1 MNFMTIRVM
10 KINKFT
16 AAFGW
21 FLGFWFLGLCPQ
33 GGWSQTAMSTAN
45 YSFVLPSGE
54 NQPVA
59 KASGETPM
67 IATAVAELPSSNGLG
82 PVSTSISGSTMG
94 NGTSESQLS
103 SSSTNDFSLSPEEEA
118 KILSVIDA
126 AENTMTAAAPVK
138 KTAAIVYVPPPV
150 PTGLSIIALK
160 EGVYLSWDTAPATS
174 SVAYYNVYR
183 STTPGMGYKLMNSKP
198 LNAAYFLDGPP
209 NSNNNPQNGEDYFY
223 VVAAVDGAGNISP
236 YSDEETVTP
245 SDMDIAMS
253 NEQIEDIKLSK
264 QAQPEE
270 EKILNVPDQGII
282 SLKLPADSQL
292 AIQGYK
298 KVEAQIGFQTFSRPD
313 VNGLS
318 NQVNTTTINQEL
330 VVNLKG
336 KVGKNVDVNVDYSD
350 VNRAGGVDQTKQD
363 ISIVYHGDPDS
374 AVQQVSF
381 GDLQLS
387 LPNTDFA
394 GFSKQLFGL
403 EAVLQ
408 FDRFKFT
415 SFFAQTK
422 GVAVTKV
429 FTGNTTQ
436 VDKTYQDIAF
446 VPLKYFL
453 ITRAPGGMA
462 PSGIY
467 LPQAGSEQIWVNAG
481 SGQLNPVGTNFLGV
495 WEHWLPGR
503 DYTID
508 YTTGIITFVRAL
520 SYTAQVAV
528 GFNDSSPNPAH
539 GLNIS
544 GYGPPQVLA
553 PSAPSSILA
562 VPDSGIID
570 AQNSSGN
577 FGGIENFLIKDSTVL
592 SDQTHTSSII
602 LSPLYLVNYFS
613 VGTDRLIS
621 PQQDP
626 GFLFQIVSEG
636 TNNIVQTGQGGTAG
650 APYAY
655 NLNLDLNVLSITN
668 INYATTSQPY
678 LYFPERPFAN
688 QDGVASGTSI
698 VQAGGT
704 GVTDVYAPQGTTPT
718 SLYYIHLRY
727 KTQLTNFQLGNIN
740 ILRGSEQVY
749 LDGRLLT
756 ANKDYFIDYTSGFLD
771 FQDKSLLTPSSQIV
785 VSYEY
790 APFGSFGAENIL
802 GARAEY
808 AVTDNFFIG
817 STFLYSSSQT
827 PTDIPQIGST
837 PNSLTLFDAD
847 AKYEMDRDA
856 LQSITGIIPGLEKWK
871 PPADLKLSGEIAQS
885 YFDPDTYNINNEN
898 GVAMVDNMEG
908 IDNAI
913 SASLNQTSWL
923 VSSAPEP
930 VQYLGGQQYIDADIP
945 ANNRIRFYDDVANPN
960 VDFMVNTSTAIPG
973 GGGHVY
979 AQTGQAS
986 DVVNVLQFPYA
997 HLTSSS
1003 WAGLRQVL
1011 STAGEDFS
1019 TVQYFQTW
1027 LYNDGKP
1034 KWIMFDFGVV
1044 NESSNGD
1051 NLLDSDS
1058 TVNQANPNQA
1068 YGIPTFYMP
1077 GTPWYFAGLKS
1088 NFNYAQ
1094 DAVSQTGFIGLN
1106 GEVSQEGQNNAVF
1119 ITQNMDGTGVL
1130 NTTDSYFEYG
1140 VNANWTGWQLVK
1152 IPVNLTSTTPF
1163 QATAPGGISYFYN
1176 AVGSPNSLIIRT
1188 LRLWITGEGTTPI
1201 DGNFVTDSISFSH
1214 NLWQLE
1220 VDPAANANLG
1230 VTINT
1235 SKFDANSISQAQNS
1249 NYQPDMSFVVL
1260 QPGQD
1265 QTAIQYNQKALDVTY
1280 QLSSNDYN
1288 PPGNINGTPI
1298 YYTTRVFSQGLDF
1311 TDYQELRMNMNI
1323 RTYNSGDV
1331 FFVRI
1336 GNDQQDYYQ
1345 YNIPINSL
1353 VSNCLDIWGTVII
1366 PIDGSGGN
1374 RVQVGT
1380 PFINRATQ
1388 MSFGVLS
1395 PNPPGG
1401 HLGEMWIDYLRAA
1414 TPNVR
1419 SGTARRLNAELALG
1433 DDPKKPFATIDARY
1447 REVDSGFTELD
1458 QSSTHFQHSLQYGLD
1473 YTSNGISLFGKPLET
1488 QFSFTDQE
1496 LYTEAAYVNNPYYI
1510 DLPNSLIDTATSTI
1524 RYTHDFGKDF
1534 GRLTS
1539 LNLSGSLSSENDVY
1553 QQSYL
1558 NQAGVQGNTTK
1569 DEEMF
1574 SLITT
1579 YDMPTKLWFVPIG
1592 TNQLTETYSL
1602 THDGQ
1607 SFDDYTGLANYQ
1619 RTTRVQNYGWTNTT
1633 EIFKN
1638 LVFTPGFNVSL
1649 TDAKGNTDSPGVS
1662 PNETDPTQ
1670 NGGYMPFIQQ
1680 YEPKAGLVFRGIP
1693 GIIPSVTYT
1702 GSNQYD
1708 YVDYSGG
1715 TQFTNSN
1722 NLSYLF
1728 NVTPGSWLPIFQ
1740 KMNLTVT
1747 AGRTESSTAIIPG
1760 YSSDLSFDQ
1769 QWWISSPNDKN
1780 IINNALSATQS
1791 TTDQLNASF
1800 KLFDVWDFRPTG
1812 SWTNQYSLL
1821 YAGSAPSQQ
1830 SGDTLGLTTIYNRRL
1845 LTIPLINLSIN
1856 SVQVQFTRTD
1866 STELDSASNAN
1877 VSIGSNVASQNWS
1890 NIGSITFP
1898 YDINKSAQ
1906 GNIRFQATV
1915 GYQNGLAT
1923 TNIPSYQQDY
1933 QGSIEYDQK
1942 FAPNLVLHIPLT
1954 HWRIQLHDAIEFKAN
1969 FLTEIVQNDSSYSY
1983 NQLDTQRYRA
1993 TIEFDYN
2000 ALKNLRIGLTGINEY
2015 FTNTTNI
2022 LPGQPPSPL
2031 DYVLWQINLSGEA
2044 KF

>member
-1 MNFMTIRVM
+1 MIGWMM
-10 KINKFT
+10 KNKFT
-16 AAFGW
+16 YFFW
-21 FLGFWFLGLCPQ
+21 CFLGLGFFGLCPQ
-33 GGWSQTAMSTAN
+33 KGWSQSAMPTLSYAITPSLASSDSTTTN
-45 YSFVLPSGE
+45 GNVGD
-54 NQPVA
+54 Q
-59 KASGETPM
+59 AS
-67 IATAVAELPSSNGLG
+67 LSSN
-82 PVSTSISGSTMG
+82 
-94 NGTSESQLS
+94 
-103 SSSTNDFSLSPEEEA
+103 DYSLSPEEET

-126 AENTMTAAAPVK
+126 SENTTTAAVQVK
-138 KTAAIVYVPPPV
+138 KSIASVYTPPPI
-150 PTGLSIIALK
+150 PTGLSIIVLK

-174 SVAYYNVYR
+174 SVAYYNIYR

-209 NSNNNPQNGEDYFY
+209 TSNNNPQNGEDYFY

-245 SDMDIAMS
+245 SDMNIPAS
-253 NEQIEDIKLSK
+253 SEQIEAIKISK
-264 QAQPEE
+264 QAEPEE
-270 EKILNVPDQGII
+270 EKTLNVPDQNII
-282 SLKLPADSQL
+282 NLKLPADSQL
-292 AIQGYK
+292 SIQGYK
-298 KVEAQIGFQTFSRPD
+298 KVEAQIGFQTFNRPD
-313 VNGLS
+313 ANGVS

-336 KVGKNVDVNVDYSD
+336 TVGKNVDVNVDYSD

-363 ISIVYHGDPDS
+363 ISIVYHGDADS

-403 EAVLQ
+403 EAVFK

-446 VPLKYFL
+446 VPFKYFL
-453 ITRAPGGMA
+453 ITRAPGGVA

-467 LPQAGSEQIWVNAG
+467 LPQAGSEQIWVNAAG
-481 SGQLNPVGTNFLGV
+481 SSTGQLNPVGANFVGN

-508 YTTGIITFVRAL
+508 YTTGIITFIRSL
-520 SYTAQVAV
+520 PSTAQVAV
-528 GFNDSSPNPAH
+528 GFTDSSPFPTH
-539 GLNIS
+539 GLNIFNN
-544 GYGPPQVLA
+544 GPTQVLA
-553 PSAPSSILA
+553 LSAPSSIFA
-562 VPDSGIID
+562 VPDSGVID
-570 AQNSSGN
+570 AQNSTTLGTKD
-577 FGGIENFLIKDSTVL
+577 NFLIKDSTIL
-592 SDQTHTSSII
+592 ADKTSTSSLI
-602 LSPLYLVNYFS
+602 LSPLYLVNYFAL
-613 VGTDRLIS
+613 GTDRIIS

-636 TNNIVQTGQGGTAG
+636 TNNILQTGQGGTAG
-650 APYAY
+650 TPYTY
-655 NLNLDLNVLSITN
+655 NLNLDLNVLSIDNVTYTPSPQGYFN
-668 INYATTSQPY
+668 
-678 LYFPERPFAN
+678 FPERPFAN
-688 QDGVASGTSI
+688 QDGGSTTVNGI
-698 VQAGGT
+698 
-704 GVTDVYAPQGTTPT
+704 GVTDVYAPYGTTPT

-740 ILRGSEQVY
+740 ILRGSDQVY

-756 ANKDYFIDYTSGFLD
+756 RDKDYFLDYTSGFLD

-785 VSYEY
+785 VTYEY
-790 APFGSFGAENIL
+790 SPFGSFGAENIL

-817 STFLYSSSQT
+817 STFLYSSSQQ

-847 AKYEMDRDA
+847 AKYEMDPDD
-856 LQSITGIIPGLEKWK
+856 LQSITGVIPGLEKWK

-885 YFDPDTYNINNEN
+885 YFDPDTYDINNEN

-930 VQYLGGQQYIDADIP
+930 VQYLGGQQYIDAAPP
-945 ANNRIRFYDDVANPN
+945 ANNNRIRFYDNVANPN
-960 VDFMVNTSTAIPG
+960 VDFEVNTSTAIPG

-986 DVVNVLQFPYA
+986 DVVNVLQFPYSN
-997 HLTSSS
+997 LNSGT
-1003 WAGLRQVL
+1003 WAGVRQVL

-1019 TVQYFQTW
+1019 TVQYFETW
-1027 LYNDGKP
+1027 LYNDGND
-1034 KWIMFDFGVV
+1034 KWVMFDFGVI

-1051 NLLDSDS
+1051 PSLDSDNP
-1058 TVNQANPNQA
+1058 VNQANPNQA

-1077 GTPWYFAGLKS
+1077 GTPWYFGGPKS
-1088 NFNYAQ
+1088 NYNYAQ
-1094 DAVSQTGFIGLN
+1094 DTGGQTGFVGLN
-1106 GEVSQEGQNNAVF
+1106 GEVSQEGQNNGVF
-1119 ITQNMDGTGVL
+1119 ITQNMDGTGQL
-1130 NTTDSYFEYG
+1130 NTTDNYFEYG
-1140 VNANWTGWQLVK
+1140 VRANWTGWQLVK
-1152 IPVNLTSTTPF
+1152 IPVNLTSTTPY

-1176 AVGSPNSLIIRT
+1176 AVGPSPNPLIIRT
-1188 LRLWITGEGTTPI
+1188 LRLWITGTNATTTHGT
-1201 DGNFVTDSISFSH
+1201 FVTDSIGFTH

-1220 VDPAANANLG
+1220 VDPAANASLG
-1230 VTINT
+1230 VTVNT
-1235 SKFDANSISQAQNS
+1235 SKFDVNSISQAQNS
-1249 NYQPDMSFVVL
+1249 VYQPDMSFVII

-1265 QTAIQYNQKALDVTY
+1265 QSAIQYNQKALDVTY

-1288 PPGNINGTPI
+1288 PPGNISGTPI

-1311 TDYQELRMNMNI
+1311 TDYQELRLNMNI
-1323 RTYNSGDV
+1323 RSYNQGDV

-1345 YNIPINSL
+1345 YNIPMNSL
-1353 VSNCLDIWGTVII
+1353 ASNCLDNWGTVII
-1366 PIDGSGGN
+1366 PINGSGGN
-1374 RVQVGT
+1374 MIQVGT

-1395 PNPPGG
+1395 PTPPGG
-1401 HLGEMWIDYLRAA
+1401 HSGEMWIDYLRAA

-1419 SGTARRLNAELALG
+1419 AGTARRLNAELVLG
-1433 DDPKKPFATIDARY
+1433 DDPKKPFATVDARY

-1458 QSSTHFQHSLQYGLD
+1458 QSSTHFQHSLQYGMD
-1473 YTSNGISLFGKPLET
+1473 YTSNGISLFGKPLQT

-1496 LYTEAAYVNNPYYI
+1496 LYTEAALLTNPYYI
-1510 DLPNSLIDTATSTI
+1510 DLPNSLIDTYTGSI
-1524 RYTHDFGKDF
+1524 RYTQDLGKDL

-1539 LNLSGSLSSENDVY
+1539 LNLSGTLSNETDVY
-1553 QQSYL
+1553 QPNYL
-1558 NQAGVQGNTTK
+1558 DQPGVQGNTTK
-1569 DEEMF
+1569 DEEQF
-1574 SLITT
+1574 SLIST
-1579 YDMPTKLWFVPIG
+1579 YDMPTKLFFVPIG
-1592 TNQLTETYSL
+1592 SNQLTETYSL

-1607 SFDDYTGLANYQ
+1607 DFEDYTGLANYQ

-1638 LVFTPGFNVSL
+1638 LVFTPGFNISL

-1662 PNETDPTQ
+1662 AGTVDDFT
-1670 NGGYMPFIQQ
+1670 PFLQQ
-1680 YEPKAGLVFRGIP
+1680 YQPKAGLVFRGIP
-1693 GIIPSVTYT
+1693 GLIPSVTYT

-1708 YVDYSGG
+1708 YVDYSTGI
-1715 TQFTNSN
+1715 QYTNSN
-1722 NLSYLF
+1722 NINYLF
-1728 NVTPGSWLPIFQ
+1728 NLTPGSWLPLFQ

-1747 AGRTESSTAIIPG
+1747 AGRTVSSTAIIPN
-1760 YSSDLSFDQ
+1760 YSQNLWFYQ
-1769 QWWISSPNDKN
+1769 QWWVNSPNDDN
-1780 IINNALSATQS
+1780 IINNALTSTES

-1800 KLFDVWDFRPTG
+1800 KLFDVLDIRPTG

-1821 YAGSAPSQQ
+1821 YAGSTPSQQ
-1830 SGDTLGLTTIYNRRL
+1830 FGDTLGLTTIYNKRL
-1845 LTIPLINLSIN
+1845 LTIPLINLSFN
-1856 SVQVQFTRTD
+1856 SAQIQFTRVD
-1866 STELDSASNAN
+1866 STQLDSSA
-1877 VSIGSNVASQNWS
+1877 VTTDGSNIASQNWS
-1890 NIGSITFP
+1890 NIGSVTFP

-1906 GNIRFQATV
+1906 GNIRFQASV
-1915 GYQNGLAT
+1915 GYQNGLST
-1923 TNIPSYQQDY
+1923 TNIPTYQQDY

-1969 FLTEIVQNDSSYSY
+1969 FLTEIVQNDSMYSY
-1983 NQLDTQRYRA
+1983 NQLDSQRYRG

-2000 ALKNLRIGLTGINEY
+2000 ALKNLRIGLSGVNEY
-2015 FTNTTNI
+2015 FYNTTNPTSTQ
-2022 LPGQPPSPL
+2022 LN
-2031 DYVLWQINLSGEA
+2031 YVLWQINLSGEA

>member
-1 MNFMTIRVM
+1 M
-10 KINKFT
+10 
-16 AAFGW
+16 
-21 FLGFWFLGLCPQ
+21 
-33 GGWSQTAMSTAN
+33 
-45 YSFVLPSGE
+45 
-54 NQPVA
+54 
-59 KASGETPM
+59 
-67 IATAVAELPSSNGLG
+67 
-82 PVSTSISGSTMG
+82 SGSTTVT
-94 NGTSESQLS
+94 GTVAAQTS
-103 SSSTNDFSLSPEEEA
+103 SSSINDFSLSPEEES

-126 AENTMTAAAPVK
+126 SENTSTATTPVK
-138 KTAAIVYVPPPV
+138 KTPLTAYVPPPV
-150 PTGLSIIALK
+150 PTGVSIIVLK
-160 EGVYLSWDTAPATS
+160 EGIYISWDTAPATS
-174 SVAYYNVYR
+174 SVAYFNVYR

-223 VVAAVDGAGNISP
+223 VVAAVDGSGNISP

-245 SDMDIAMS
+245 SDMNIAES
-253 NEQIEDIKLSK
+253 SEEIEAVKISK
-264 QAQPEE
+264 QTEPEE
-270 EKILNVPDQGII
+270 EKTLNVPEQSII

-292 AIQGYK
+292 SIQGYK
-298 KVEAQIGFQTFSRPD
+298 KVEAQIGFQTFNRPD
-313 VNGLS
+313 ANGLS

-374 AVQQVSF
+374 AVQEVSF

-403 EAVLQ
+403 EAVLK

-446 VPLKYFL
+446 VPFKYFF
-453 ITRAPGGMA
+453 ITRMTGGLAPTGTA
-462 PSGIY
+462 

-481 SGQLNPVGTNFLGV
+481 SGQLNPVGANFLGI

-508 YTTGIITFVRAL
+508 YTTGIITFIRAL
-520 SYTAQVAV
+520 SSTAQVAV
-528 GFNDSSPNPAH
+528 GFADATGKTW
-539 GLNIS
+539 GLNTT
-544 GYGPPQVLA
+544 A
-553 PSAPSSILA
+553 PSISLAQSNAANLA
-562 VPDSGIID
+562 VPDSGVID
-570 AQNSSGN
+570 NN
-577 FGGIENFLIKDSTVL
+577 NFLIKDSTVQADRT
-592 SDQTHTSSII
+592 STSSII

-613 VGTDRLIS
+613 VGTDRVIS

-636 TNNIVQTGQGGTAG
+636 TNNIIQTGQGGTAG
-650 APYAY
+650 SPYAY

-668 INYATTSQPY
+668 VNYAPSGVNY
-678 LYFPERPFAN
+678 FNFPERPFAN
-688 QDGVASGTSI
+688 QDG
-698 VQAGGT
+698 GGT
-704 GVTDVYAPQGTTPT
+704 TVNGIGVTDVYAPYGTTPT

-740 ILRGSEQVY
+740 VLRGSDQVY

-756 ANKDYFIDYTSGFLD
+756 RDKDYFLDYTSGFLD

-785 VSYEY
+785 VTYEY

-817 STFLYSSSQT
+817 STFLYSSSQQ
-827 PTDIPQIGST
+827 PTDVPQIGST
-837 PNSLTLFDAD
+837 PDSLTLFDAD
-847 AKYEMDRDA
+847 TKYEMDPDD

-871 PPADLKLSGEIAQS
+871 PPASLKLSGEIAQS
-885 YFDPDTYNINNEN
+885 YFDPDTYNIDNET
-898 GVAMVDNMEG
+898 GVAIVDNMEG

-930 VQYLGGQQYIDADIP
+930 VQYLGGQQYIDSDI
-945 ANNRIRFYDDVANPN
+945 ATNNRVRFYDDAITPN
-960 VDFMVNTSTAIPG
+960 VDFSVNTSTAIPG

-997 HLTSSS
+997 HLNSGT

-1027 LYNDGKP
+1027 LYNDGKD
-1034 KWIMFDFGVV
+1034 KWVMFDFGVV

-1051 NLLDSDS
+1051 TSLDSDLS
-1058 TVNQANPNQA
+1058 TNQANPNQA
-1068 YGIPTFYMP
+1068 YGIPTYYMP
-1077 GTPWYFAGLKS
+1077 GTPWFFAGAKS
-1088 NFNYAQ
+1088 NFNYAT
-1094 DAVSQTGFIGLN
+1094 DAGGEQPPGFIGLN
-1106 GEVSQEGQNNAVF
+1106 GEVSQEGQNNGVF
-1119 ITQNMDGTGVL
+1119 ITQNMDGTGIL
-1130 NTTDSYFEYG
+1130 KTGDDSYFEYG
-1140 VNANWTGWQLVK
+1140 VRANWTGWQLVK
-1152 IPVNLTSTTPF
+1152 IPVNLTSNTPF

-1176 AVGSPNSLIIRT
+1176 TVGAPNSLVIRT
-1188 LRLWITGEGTTPI
+1188 LRLWITGASTATI
-1201 DGNFVTDSISFSH
+1201 DGTFVTDSISFTH

-1230 VTINT
+1230 VTINN
-1235 SKFDANSISQAQNS
+1235 SKFDVNSISQAQNS
-1249 NYQPDMSFVVL
+1249 IYQPDMNFIIV

-1265 QTAIQYNQKALDVTY
+1265 QSAIQYNEKSLDITY

-1288 PPGNINGTPI
+1288 PPGNINGSPI

-1311 TDYQELRMNMNI
+1311 TDYQELRMDMQI
-1323 RTYNSGDV
+1323 RSYNPGEI

-1345 YNIPINSL
+1345 YNIPMNSL
-1353 VSNCLDIWGTVII
+1353 ASNCLDAWGTVIV
-1366 PIDGSGGN
+1366 PINGAGGN
-1374 RVQVGT
+1374 MVQVGT

-1388 MSFGVLS
+1388 VSFGVLS

-1401 HLGEMWIDYLRAA
+1401 HSGEMWIDNLRAA
-1414 TPNVR
+1414 TPNIR
-1419 SGTARRLNAELALG
+1419 AGTARRLNAELVLG
-1433 DDPKKPFATIDARY
+1433 EDQKKPFATIDARY

-1458 QSSTHFQHSLQYGLD
+1458 QSSTHFQHSLQYGMD
-1473 YTSNGISLFGKPLET
+1473 YTSNGISLFGKPLQT

-1496 LYTEAAYVNNPYYI
+1496 LYTEAALLTNPYYI
-1510 DLPNSLIDTATSTI
+1510 DLPNSLIDTYTGSI
-1524 RYTHDFGKDF
+1524 RYTQDLGKDL

-1539 LNLSGSLSSENDVY
+1539 INLSGSMSNEKDVY
-1553 QQSYL
+1553 QPGYL
-1558 NQAGVQGNTTK
+1558 DQPGVQGNTTK
-1569 DEEMF
+1569 DEEQF
-1574 SLITT
+1574 SLIST
-1579 YDMPTKLWFVPIG
+1579 YDMPTKLWFLPIG
-1592 TNQLTETYSL
+1592 SNQLTETYSL

-1607 SFDDYTGLANYQ
+1607 NFEDYTGLANYQ

-1649 TDAKGNTDSPGVS
+1649 TDARGNTASPGVYAGTVS
-1662 PNETDPTQ
+1662 DYT
-1670 NGGYMPFIQQ
+1670 PFVQQ
-1680 YEPKAGLVFRGIP
+1680 YQPKAGLVFRGIP
-1693 GIIPSVTYT
+1693 GLIPSVTYT

-1715 TQFTNSN
+1715 TQYTNSN
-1722 NLSYLF
+1722 NINYLV
-1728 NVTPGSWLPIFQ
+1728 NLTPGSWLPIFQ

-1747 AGRTESSTAIIPG
+1747 AGRTVSSTAIIPS

-1769 QWWISSPNDKN
+1769 QWWVNSPSDPN
-1780 IINNALSATQS
+1780 IINNALSATES

-1800 KLFDVWDFRPTG
+1800 KLFDVLDIRPTG

-1821 YAGSAPSQQ
+1821 YAGSTPSQQ
-1830 SGDTLGLTTIYNRRL
+1830 FGDTIGLTTIYNRRL
-1845 LTIPLINLSIN
+1845 LTIPLINLSFN
-1856 SVQVQFTRTD
+1856 SAQVQFTRVD
-1866 STELDSASNAN
+1866 STQLDSASVTAN
-1877 VSIGSNVASQNWS
+1877 GSDGSNISSQNWS
-1890 NIGSITFP
+1890 NIGSVTFP
-1898 YDINKSAQ
+1898 YDINKFAQ
-1906 GNIRFQATV
+1906 GNIRFQASV

-1923 TNIPSYQQDY
+1923 TNIPTYQQDY

-1954 HWRIQLHDAIEFKAN
+1954 HWKIQLHDAIEFKAN
-1969 FLTEIVQNDSSYSY
+1969 FLTEIVQNDSAYSY
-1983 NQLDTQRYRA
+1983 NELETQRYRG

-2000 ALKNLRIGLTGINEY
+2000 ALKNLRIGLSGVNEY
-2015 FTNTTNI
+2015 FTNTTDL
-2022 LPGQPPSPL
+2022 LPGQSSPL
-2031 DYVLWQINLSGEA
+2031 NYVLWQINLSGEA

>member
-1 MNFMTIRVM
+1 MTVWVM
-10 KINKFT
+10 KINKST
-16 AAFGW
+16 AVLGW
-21 FLGFWFLGLCPQ
+21 LLGFWFLGLCPQ
-33 GGWSQTAMSTAN
+33 GGWSQTAISTAN
-45 YSFVLPSGE
+45 YSVVSSSAD
-54 NQPVA
+54 NQPA
-59 KASGETPM
+59 ATSPGETPM
-67 IATAVAELPSSNGLG
+67 IATAVAGLPSSSGLG
-82 PVSTSISGSTMG
+82 PVPTSASGSTMV
-94 NGTSESQLS
+94 NGVGEKQPS
-103 SSSTNDFSLSPEEEA
+103 SSSKNDFSLSPEEEA
-118 KILSVIDA
+118 KILSVIDSS
-126 AENTMTAAAPVK
+126 ENTVTAAFTVK
-138 KTAAIVYVPPPV
+138 KTTPIVYTPPPV
-150 PTGLSIIALK
+150 PTELAIIALR
-160 EGVYLSWDTAPATS
+160 EGVYLSWDTAPAAS

-183 STTPGMGYKLMNSKP
+183 STTPGMGYKLMNAKP

-245 SDMDIAMS
+245 SDMNIALS
-253 NEQIEDIKLSK
+253 NEQIEEIKLSK

-270 EKILNVPDQGII
+270 EKTLNVPDQGII

-298 KVEAQIGFQTFSRPD
+298 KVEAQIGFQTYNRPD
-313 VNGLS
+313 SNGLS

-446 VPLKYFL
+446 IPLKYFL
-453 ITRAPGGMA
+453 ITRAPGGAA

-481 SGQLNPVGTNFLGV
+481 SGQLNPVGPNFLGI

-508 YTTGIITFVRAL
+508 YTTGIITFIRAL
-520 SYTAQVAV
+520 GYTAQVAV
-528 GFNDSSPNPAH
+528 GFNDSSPYPAH
-539 GLNIS
+539 GLNIAN
-544 GYGPPQVLA
+544 YGPQQVLA

-562 VPDSGIID
+562 VPDSGVID
-570 AQNSSGN
+570 AQNSLGN
-577 FGGIENFLIKDSTVL
+577 FGTIENFLIKDSTVL
-592 SDQTHTSSII
+592 SDKTSTSSII

-636 TNNIVQTGQGGTAG
+636 TNNIIQTGQGGTAG

-668 INYATTSQPY
+668 INYASPAGGPF
-678 LYFPERPFAN
+678 LNFPERPFAN
-688 QDGVASGTSI
+688 QDGIANGTAV
-698 VQAGGT
+698 VQAAGT
-704 GVTDVYAPQGTTPT
+704 GVTDVYAPQGTTPA
-718 SLYYIHLRY
+718 SLYYVHLRY

-740 ILRGSEQVY
+740 ILRGSDQVY

-785 VSYEY
+785 VTYEY

-847 AKYEMDRDA
+847 AKYEMDPDD

-871 PPADLKLSGEIAQS
+871 PPANLKLSGEIAQS
-885 YFDPDTYNINNEN
+885 YFDPDTYDINNEN

-923 VSSAPEP
+923 VSSEP
-930 VQYLGGQQYIDADIP
+930 AYDYVNPSVELSASVS
-945 ANNRIRFYDDVANPN
+945 ATNRTRFYDDVVNPN
-960 VDFMVNTSTAIPG
+960 VDFEVNTSTAIPG

-997 HLTSSS
+997 HLSNTS

-1019 TVQYFQTW
+1019 TVQFFQTW
-1027 LYNDGKP
+1027 LYNDGND
-1034 KWIMFDFGVV
+1034 KWIMFDFGVI
-1044 NESSNGD
+1044 NESSND
-1051 NLLDSDS
+1051 DPVLDSDS
-1058 TVNQANPNQA
+1058 TANQANPNQA

-1077 GTPWYFAGLKS
+1077 GTPWFYGGSKS
-1088 NFNYAQ
+1088 NYNYAQ
-1094 DAVSQTGFIGLN
+1094 DAGGQTGFIGLN

-1119 ITQNMDGTGVL
+1119 ITQNMDGTGAL
-1130 NTTDSYFEYG
+1130 NGNNLYYEYG
-1140 VNANWTGWQLVK
+1140 VRANWTGWQLVK
-1152 IPVNLTSTTPF
+1152 IPVNLPAAGGTSSNDYSSTT
-1163 QATAPGGISYFYN
+1163 ASGISYFFHDQ
-1176 AVGSPNSLIIRT
+1176 GGDPLIIRS
-1188 LRLWITGEGTTPI
+1188 LRLWVTGAGSATINGT
-1201 DGNFVTDSISFSH
+1201 FVTDAISFTH

-1230 VTINT
+1230 VTINS
-1235 SKFDANSISQAQNS
+1235 SKFDVNSISQAQDS
-1249 NYQPDMSFVVL
+1249 SYQPDMSFVVL

-1265 QTAIQYNQKALDVTY
+1265 QTAIQYNQKALDITY

-1298 YYTTRVFSQGLDF
+1298 YYTSRVFSQGLDF

-1345 YNIPINSL
+1345 YNIPMNSL
-1353 VSNCLDIWGTVII
+1353 VSSCLDTWGTVII

-1401 HLGEMWIDYLRAA
+1401 RLGEMWIDYLRAA

-1419 SGTARRLNAELALG
+1419 SGTARRLNAELVLG

-1473 YTSNGISLFGKPLET
+1473 YTSNGISLFGKPVET

-1496 LYTEAAYVNNPYYI
+1496 LYTEAAYLNNPYYI

-1524 RYTHDFGKDF
+1524 RYTQDLGKDF

-1539 LNLSGSLSSENDVY
+1539 LNLSGSLSTENDVY
-1553 QQSYL
+1553 QSNYL

-1569 DEEMF
+1569 DEERV

-1592 TNQLTETYSL
+1592 TNQLTETYSI

-1607 SFDDYTGLANYQ
+1607 SFDDYTGLADYQ

-1638 LVFTPGFNVSL
+1638 LVFTPGFNISL
-1649 TDAKGNTDSPGVS
+1649 TDARGNTDSPGVY
-1662 PNETDPTQ
+1662 TGTVD
-1670 NGGYMPFIQQ
+1670 GYTPFIQQ
-1680 YEPKAGLVFRGIP
+1680 YQPKAGLVFRGIP

-1722 NLSYLF
+1722 SLSYLF
-1728 NVTPGSWLPIFQ
+1728 NVTPGSWLPLFQ

-1760 YSSDLSFDQ
+1760 YSGNLWPYQ
-1769 QWWISSPNDKN
+1769 QWWVNSPNDQN
-1780 IINNALSATQS
+1780 IIDNALSATQS

-1821 YAGSAPSQQ
+1821 YAGSTPSQQ

-1845 LTIPLINLSIN
+1845 LTIPLINMNIN
-1856 SVQVQFTRTD
+1856 SVQIQFTRTD
-1866 STELDSASNAN
+1866 STQLDSAVTTQLDGAS
-1877 VSIGSNVASQNWS
+1877 VSVSGSNIASQNWS

-1898 YDINKSAQ
+1898 YDINKTSQ

-1954 HWRIQLHDAIEFKAN
+1954 HWKIQLHDAIEFKAN
-1969 FLTEIVQNDSSYSY
+1969 FLTEIVQNDSMYSY
-1983 NQLDTQRYRA
+1983 NQLETQRYRG

-2015 FTNTTNI
+2015 FTNT
-2022 LPGQPPSPL
+2022 L
-2031 DYVLWQINLSGEA
+2031 DPTLSYVLWQINLSGEA